1 LAENELVSNTPK
13 AFKAETLLAFAQ
25 EVLVT
30 SGMAPAAAS
39 DVARILLEGDL
50 LGHDTHGLQLLAGYA
65 GAVADGTMLGDG
77 QPELI
82 AERSSVLTWN
92 GRRLPGPHLVE
103 QALKWA
109 MPRAREHGTATVA
122 IQRSHHIGCLAA
134 YLEAPARDGLLVSVQ
149 CSDPAHGSVAP
160 FGGCDPVFT
169 PNPISWGIPTGGD
182 PIIIDISASI
192 TTNGMSGRMAA
203 AGQQG
208 RHAWWLTNQGE
219 PSHDPG
225 VLNTSPPGSIL
236 PLGGAEAGHK
246 GYGLALQV
254 EALTAGLAGHGR
266 ADPSEGWGAT
276 VFVQVFDPAAFAGLQ
291 AFERQMNFLVQ
302 ASHNSRPVDPS
313 RPVRLPGERG
323 LSRKRE
329 QLAGGVVLNEGI
341 QQALR
346 QKADELG
353 LSFPAP
359 V

>member
-1 LAENELVSNTPK
+1 MSNT
-13 AFKAETLLAFAQ
+13 FKVDELLAFAQ
-25 EVLVT
+25 EVLMA
-30 SGMAPAAAS
+30 SGMASEPAN
-39 DVARILLEGDL
+39 DVARILVEGDL

-77 QPELI
+77 QPEVM

-134 YLEAPARDGLLVSVQ
+134 YLEAPAREGLLVSLQ

-160 FGGCDPVFT
+160 FGGCDAVFT

-182 PIIIDISASI
+182 PVIIDISASI

-203 AGQQG
+203 AGQKG
-208 RHAWWLTNQGE
+208 EHAWWLTNQGE
-219 PSHDPG
+219 ASRDPA

-236 PLGGAEAGHK
+236 PLGGMEAGHK

-254 EALTAGLAGHGR
+254 EALTAGLSGHGR

-276 VFVQVFDPAAFAGLQ
+276 VFVQVFDPAAFAGL
-291 AFERQMNFLVQ
+291 APFERQMSYLVK
-302 ASHNSRPVDPS
+302 ASRDSRPVDAS

-323 LSRKRE
+323 LKRKGE
-329 QLAGGVVLNEGI
+329 QMASGVSLNAGIE
-341 QQALR
+341 QALK
-346 QKADELG
+346 QKAVELG
-353 LSFPAP
+353 LNFPPA

>member
-1 LAENELVSNTPK
+1 MTN
-13 AFKAETLLAFAQ
+13 AFKVDELLAFAQ
-25 EVLVT
+25 ELLVA
-30 SGMAPAAAS
+30 SGMAPEPAN
-39 DVARILLEGDL
+39 DVARILVEGDL

-77 QPELI
+77 QPDVM

-134 YLEAPARDGLLVSVQ
+134 YLEAPARDGLLVSLQ

-160 FGGCDPVFT
+160 FGGCDAVFT

-203 AGQQG
+203 AGQMG
-208 RHAWWLTNQGE
+208 EHDWWLTNQGE
-219 PSHDPG
+219 ASRDPA

-236 PLGGAEAGHK
+236 PLGGMDAGHK

-276 VFVQVFDPAAFAGLQ
+276 VFVQVFDPAAFAGL
-291 AFERQMNFLVQ
+291 ATFERQMSYLVK
-302 ASHNSRPVDPS
+302 ASHDSRPVDAS

-323 LSRKRE
+323 LNRKRQ
-329 QLAGGVVLNEGI
+329 QLASGVSLNDGI
-341 QQALR
+341 QQALK

-353 LSFPAP
+353 LNFPAA

>member
-1 LAENELVSNTPK
+1 MSK
-13 AFKAETLLAFAQ
+13 AFKLEALLSFSRDVLLA
-25 EVLVT
+25 
-30 SGMAPAAAS
+30 SGMAPAPAD
-39 DVARILLEGDL
+39 DVARILVEGDL

-77 QPELI
+77 QPEVI

-103 QALKWA
+103 RALKWA
-109 MPRAREHGTATVA
+109 VPRAREHGTATVA

-134 YLEAPARDGLLVSVQ
+134 YLEAPAREGLLLSLQ

-169 PNPISWGIPTGGD
+169 PNPIAWGIPTGGD

-203 AGQQG
+203 AGQTG
-208 RHAWWLTNQGE
+208 EHAWWLTGE
-219 PSHDPG
+219 GKPSHDPA
-225 VLNTSPPGSIL
+225 VLNTTPPGSIL
-236 PLGGAEAGHK
+236 PLGGMEAGHK

-254 EALTAGLAGHGR
+254 EALTAGLSGHGR

-276 VFVQVFDPAAFAGLQ
+276 VFVQVFDPAAFAGLP
-291 AFERQMNFLVQ
+291 AFEKQTKHLVD
-302 ASHNSRPVDPS
+302 ACHASRPVDVN

-323 LSRKRE
+323 LQRKQR
-329 QLAGGVVLNEGI
+329 QLAEGVRLNDGI
-341 QQALR
+341 QNAL
-346 QKADELG
+346 KAKASELG
-353 LSFPAP
+353 LTFPVAL
-359 V
+359 